1 MEQCEL
7 VPGRGIRRAD
17 TETDTST
24 DIFFGTPRAKLREA
38 LRYTKPPADSMW
50 DDEDEYEYKVDEE
63 RTAEWLRLRFLD
75 DKLCDIEVL
84 GGSLVHE
91 GIELLATDIDALRIA
106 LKRGGM
112 ALEKTEWLSEGHDC
126 VDLQIV
132 VASRDD
138 AGDAGNEIAWVITS
152 SDFRVE

>member
-7 VPGRGIRRAD
+7 VPGRGIRHD
-17 TETDTST
+17 TIE
-24 DIFFGTPRAKLREA
+24 IFFGMPRAKLRQA
-38 LRYTKPPADSMW
+38 LGYQEPRSGDSMW
-50 DDEDEYEYKVDEE
+50 DDEDEYAD
-63 RTAEWLRLRFLD
+63 RNGDEWLRLRFLD
-75 DKLCDIEVL
+75 DKLCDIEFL
-84 GGSLVHE
+84 GGHLVHE
-91 GIELLATDIDALRIA
+91 GIELFATDLESLRLA

-138 AGDAGNEIAWVITS
+138 AGDAGDEIAWVITS